1 MLRLSVRPNR
11 LTYPF
16 VSKSVA
22 SLSLLSLGRGLHC
35 LIVKSG
41 VEYDAFV
48 RVHLADMYVKL
59 GKTRGAFKMFDETPE
74 RNKSESVLLWNVL
87 INGCSKIGY
96 LRKAVELFGVMPK
109 KNAASWVSLID
120 GFMRKGDL
128 KKVGELF
135 EQMPEKGVVS
145 WTAMINGFSQNG
157 EAETALAMF
166 FQMLDAGV
174 RANDFTV
181 VSALSA
187 CAKVGALEAG
197 VRVHNYISC
206 NDFGLKGAIG
216 TALVHMY
223 AKCGNIEAASL
234 VFGETKEKDLLT
246 WTAMIWGLAIHGRYE
261 QAIQCFKKMMY
272 SGIEP
277 DGTVFLAILTA
288 CWYSGQVKLA
298 LNFFDSMSFDYFI
311 EPSVKHYTVV
321 VNLLSRVGQVDKAL
335 NFINK
340 MPETPD
346 FMIWGALFCAC
357 RTHKNTK
364 IAKIALQQLLQLK
377 PKHPSSY
384 VLLSNIYAAE
394 GRWKDV
400 ARVRTL
406 MQRRSIKKDPGW
418 SYIEVNGHVHRF
430 EAGGHKLAKE
440 IHSKL
445 EDIMAGAREQGYM
458 PGTEWVLRNIQEEK
472 EEASGCH
479 SEKLALAFG
488 LIQTT
493 PGTTIKIVK
502 KLTIC
507 GDCHS
512 LMKYASK
519 ISQREIV
526 LRDTRFHYFKD
537 GTCSCRDYW

>member
-1 MLRLSVRPNR
+1 
-11 LTYPF
+11 
-16 VSKSVA
+16 
-22 SLSLLSLGRGLHC
+22 
-35 LIVKSG
+35 
-41 VEYDAFV
+41 
-48 RVHLADMYVKL
+48 
-59 GKTRGAFKMFDETPE
+59 
-74 RNKSESVLLWNVL
+74 
-87 INGCSKIGY
+87 
-96 LRKAVELFGVMPK
+96 
-109 KNAASWVSLID
+109 
-120 GFMRKGDL
+120 MR
-128 KKVGELF
+128 
-135 EQMPEKGVVS
+135 
-145 WTAMINGFSQNG
+145 
-157 EAETALAMF
+157 
-166 FQMLDAGV
+166 
-174 RANDFTV
+174 
-181 VSALSA
+181 
-187 CAKVGALEAG
+187 
-197 VRVHNYISC
+197 
-206 NDFGLKGAIG
+206 
-216 TALVHMY
+216 
-223 AKCGNIEAASL
+223 
-234 VFGETKEKDLLT
+234 
-246 WTAMIWGLAIHGRYE
+246 
-261 QAIQCFKKMMY
+261 
-272 SGIEP
+272 
-277 DGTVFLAILTA
+277 
-288 CWYSGQVKLA
+288 
-298 LNFFDSMSFDYFI
+298 FDYFI
-311 EPSVKHYTVV
+311 EPSVKHHTVV

-445 EDIMAGAREQGYM
+445 EEIMAGAREQGYM
-458 PGTEWVLRNIQEEK
+458 PGTEWVLHNIKEEK
-472 EEASGCH
+472 EEALGCH

>member
-1 MLRLSVRPNR
+1 MKGHVFNRLTTAIAPTKTIKSSHKPSNNITETHIISLIHSSNSTKQLRQIHAQIILHNLFASSRITTQLISSASLHKSTDYALSIFGHFTPKNLHIFNVLIRGLAENSHFQSCISHFVFMLRLSVRPNR

-48 RVHLADMYVKL
+48 RVHLADMYVQL
-59 GKTRGAFKMFDETPE
+59 GKTRGAFKVFDETPE
-74 RNKSESVLLWNVL
+74 KNKSESVLLWNVL

-96 LRKAVELFGVMPK
+96 LRKAVELFGMMPK
-109 KNAASWVSLID
+109 KNVASWVSLID

-128 KKVGELF
+128 KKAGELF

-157 EAETALAMF
+157 EAEKALAMF

-216 TALVHMY
+216 TALVDMY

-261 QAIQCFKKMMY
+261 QAIQYFKKMMY
-272 SGIEP
+272 SGTEP

-298 LNFFDSMSFDYFI
+298 LNFFDSMRFDYFI
-311 EPSVKHYTVV
+311 EPSVKHHTVV
-321 VNLLSRVGQVDKAL
+321 VNLLSRVGQQKGD
-335 NFINK
+335 
-340 MPETPD
+340 
-346 FMIWGALFCAC
+346 G
-357 RTHKNTK
+357 RT
-364 IAKIALQQLLQLK
+364 
-377 PKHPSSY
+377 
-384 VLLSNIYAAE
+384 
-394 GRWKDV
+394 W
-400 ARVRTL
+400 
-406 MQRRSIKKDPGW
+406 
-418 SYIEVNGHVHRF
+418 
-430 EAGGHKLAKE
+430 
-440 IHSKL
+440 
-445 EDIMAGAREQGYM
+445 RE
-458 PGTEWVLRNIQEEK
+458 
-472 EEASGCH
+472 
-479 SEKLALAFG
+479 
-488 LIQTT
+488 
-493 PGTTIKIVK
+493 
-502 KLTIC
+502 
-507 GDCHS
+507 
-512 LMKYASK
+512 
-519 ISQREIV
+519 
-526 LRDTRFHYFKD
+526 
-537 GTCSCRDYW
+537 